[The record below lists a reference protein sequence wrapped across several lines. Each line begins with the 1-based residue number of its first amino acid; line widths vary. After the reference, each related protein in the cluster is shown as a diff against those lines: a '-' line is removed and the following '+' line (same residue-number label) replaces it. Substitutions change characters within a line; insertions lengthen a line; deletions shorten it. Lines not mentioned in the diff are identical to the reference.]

1 MKDRTFGAVCLTA
14 LSAGFL
20 YYTVWA
26 LVVPLIDD
34 GHPVLKFFPHHDLA
48 VAVPAYL
55 GVGVV
60 SVSFFLVGLTMILH
74 RPLKED

>member
-1 MKDRTFGAVCLTA
+1 
-14 LSAGFL
+14 
-20 YYTVWA
+20 
-26 LVVPLIDD
+26 VVPLIDD

-74 RPLKED
+74 RPRKED